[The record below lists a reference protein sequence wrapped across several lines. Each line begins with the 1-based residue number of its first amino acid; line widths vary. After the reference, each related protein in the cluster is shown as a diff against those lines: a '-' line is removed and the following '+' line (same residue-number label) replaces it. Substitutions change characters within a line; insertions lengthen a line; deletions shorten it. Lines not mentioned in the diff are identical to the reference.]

1 MITAW
6 CICLAQRA
14 RTAFTGDGARLYGGR
29 WNSPGMRMIYT
40 SATRSLA
47 ALEVLV
53 HTDDPGDLAALNCV
67 VIPVEIPER
76 HIREVAALPRR
87 WWVYPALPANAR
99 LGDRWIASGASPV
112 LRVPSAAV
120 RAEWNYL
127 LNPVHPAF
135 TSLRIGKPERFAF
148 DSRLTGSTHGKA
160 KTARM
165 KQLPI

>member
-1 MITAW
+1 MITTW
-6 CICLAQRA
+6 RICPAQRA
-14 RTAFTGDGARLYGGR
+14 RGAFSGDGARLYGGR
-29 WNSPGMRMIYT
+29 WNSPGVRLIYT

-53 HTDDPGDLAALNCV
+53 HTDDPSDLAALNYV

-76 HIREVAALPRR
+76 HIREVAALPRS

-99 LGDRWIASGASPV
+99 LGGRWIESGASPV

-127 LNPVHPAF
+127 LNPAHPAF
-135 TSLRIGKPERFAF
+135 GSLRIGKAERFAF
-148 DSRLTGSTHGKA
+148 DSRLAVSASGKA
-160 KTARM
+160 RSSRTK
-165 KQLPI
+165 